1 MKVST
6 LEFMLLCSIIFL
18 AVVFN
23 SYFLEY
29 IGIQYV
35 SEGGASLFKIH
46 FYSYVGLLTFSL
58 FFFRVRLNGIRNVLS
73 SLFSVWLI
81 FLGAIIYTICYSLI
95 KSGTAGSAYLIDT
108 LLVPTLLLPI
118 VFSLS
123 EKNKQIV
130 LKILAVILIFN
141 SLVAVY
147 EYAVSKTLIDYEF
160 EKFGYYFR
168 STAFFSHPLNNALI
182 TVSLCP
188 LVLLSLKRISPVVM
202 LAFFV
207 AAVFAF
213 GARTAFAVFVLS
225 SPVMLWFVF
234 FRSDRS
240 SLSNPFLSFVKFY
253 SIFLFAFSTL
263 LASVF
268 YFDLGNRIFDNLNF
282 DGSAMTRFDLF
293 YVFDFMSF
301 NEVLFGARQELFD
314 NLSLYIDNKIIE
326 NFVILWLVTYGV
338 FGSLPL
344 IASFYYLMARLWK
357 SANFLQGIS
366 IFVFC
371 LVSISNNSLA
381 TKSSALLFFFIAF
394 SSSYSSQNQ
403 ENRPLANRKAFRY

>member
-1 MKVST
+1 M
-6 LEFMLLCSIIFL
+6 
-18 AVVFN
+18 
-23 SYFLEY
+23 
-29 IGIQYV
+29 
-35 SEGGASLFKIH
+35 
-46 FYSYVGLLTFSL
+46 
-58 FFFRVRLNGIRNVLS
+58 
-73 SLFSVWLI
+73 WLI

-130 LKILAVILIFN
+130 LKILAIILIFN

-147 EYAVSKTLIDYEF
+147 EYAVGKTLIDYEF

-213 GARTAFAVFVLS
+213 GARTAFAIFVLS

-234 FRSDRS
+234 FRSERS

-301 NEVLFGARQELFD
+301 NEIFFGARQELFD

-344 IASFYYLMARLWK
+344 IASFYYIMAKLWK

-366 IFVFC
+366 IIVFC

-394 SSSYSSQNQ
+394 SSSYSSQKQ
-403 ENRPLANRKAFRY
+403 ENRHVINRKAFRY